1 MIDHLARTIRGVLLV
16 GVILLPVTVSGC
28 ATTRPSCARVS
39 DCSSGLACHL
49 GRCVARLSVAPQR
62 SGRVVLEPTDLYFAT
77 DEAMP
82 DATLDP
88 VRNTALYLA
97 FPPLP
102 KGVVDTAVLALPL
115 RDDDEG
121 APGITALSVA
131 SILEPWTARDA
142 ERAGPPRTAPVFE
155 ILRQR
160 PANHAF
166 RLDVTAL
173 VRRAQREGTRGFAVR
188 AEHVG
193 VPITLGTGL
202 YGSPT
207 PTLDLYLR

>member
-1 MIDHLARTIRGVLLV
+1 MIDHRWAARLLV
-16 GVILLPVTVSGC
+16 SATLATLGGALSGC

-49 GRCVARLSVAPQR
+49 GRCVARLDVAPQR
-62 SGRVVLEPTDLYFAT
+62 SGRLVLEPTDLYFAT
-77 DEAMP
+77 DDAVP

-102 KGVVDTAVLALPL
+102 KGIVESAVLALPL
-115 RDDDEG
+115 RDDGDES
-121 APGITALSVA
+121 PGVTALSVA
-131 SILEPWTARDA
+131 NILEPWTTRDA
-142 ERAGPPRTAPVFE
+142 ERAGPPRTAPPFE
-155 ILRQR
+155 TLRQR
-160 PANHAF
+160 PVSHTF
-166 RLDVTAL
+166 RLDVTAF
-173 VRRAQREGTRGFAVR
+173 VRRAQRDGTRGFAIR

-193 VPITLGTGL
+193 GPVTLGTGA